1 MGDITLIDRVEAIG
15 EDKKNRDL
23 FEVSKNIE
31 YDFNG
36 GWLSSLRNNEPD
48 IERNG
53 INQIRL

>member
-36 GWLSSLRNNEPD
+36 GWLSSLTNNEPD